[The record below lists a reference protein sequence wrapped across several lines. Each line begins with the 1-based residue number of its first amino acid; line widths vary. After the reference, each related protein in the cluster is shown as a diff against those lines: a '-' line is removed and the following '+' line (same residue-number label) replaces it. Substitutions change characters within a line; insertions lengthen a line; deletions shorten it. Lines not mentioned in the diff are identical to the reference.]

1 MKPTQTETPLA
12 HTAWLYYR
20 NQGSLDHK
28 RARLTFFL
36 RKEFMTVTWSV
47 LLPMEKA
54 AKYKML
60 VDKVLAK
67 RGINVTRKCSARL
80 QPFPR
85 ADVFLVTVQQ
95 LNGSDRTFPDL
106 EYKPAHD
113 SDTFANWVITLK
125 SQLLAGKMQ
134 LQYAKAYSAIGLEPK
149 LQD

>member
-1 MKPTQTETPLA
+1 MTHAQTETPLS

-36 RKEFMTVTWSV
+36 RQEFMTVTWSV

-54 AKYKML
+54 AKYKRL
-60 VDKVLAK
+60 VDKVLAE
-67 RGINVTRKCSARL
+67 RGINVTSKRSARL
-80 QPFPR
+80 QPFPK

-95 LNGSDRTFPDL
+95 LNVTSRTSPDL
-106 EYKPAHD
+106 EYRPAHA
-113 SDTFANWVITLK
+113 SDAFANWVLTLK
-125 SQLLAGKMQ
+125 SQLRAEKMQ
-134 LQYAKAYSAIGLEPK
+134 LQYDKAYSPIGLEPK